1 LTGNDSSFYTKTHV
15 YGDEYAILDGRVL
28 TVAALSKT
36 GGSGTNQNKRYTGFL
51 SPSFNGRVILPPTAI
66 GLVLALH
73 TLLPAHENYRLKLLP
88 YFSYFLVILLFIY
101 GIAAVASLFSR
112 SLREILSFKAVFHAF
127 GLLALGV
134 YNLATLKFELIPN
147 IYFPPPERILGVFVE
162 DGFFL
167 LRCLVY
173 SLRLLLSGFVL
184 GALTGV
190 FTGTVIGWSRR
201 CNYWVMPFIRMVG
214 PIPSTAWIPV
224 ALVIFFR
231 PTSAS
236 VFLIALGVWFPT
248 TVLTNSGIMNVRKTY
263 FEVSSTL
270 GAGDLRMILTVAL
283 PAAAPSIFTGIF
295 NGTSACFLTLMAAEM
310 IGCKFGIGWYINW
323 QRETLAYANVYAGL
337 IIIALTFSGLIGLQF
352 KVRNKALA
360 WQKGTIR
367 W

>member
-1 LTGNDSSFYTKTHV
+1 M
-15 YGDEYAILDGRVL
+15 
-28 TVAALSKT
+28 SKT
-36 GGSGTNQNKRYTGFL
+36 GGSGTATQHKSDTRLL
-51 SPSFNGRVILPPTAI
+51 SPSFNGRVTLPLVSI

-73 TLLPAHENYRLKLLP
+73 LIIPAHENYRLKLLP
-88 YFSYFLVILLFIY
+88 YFSDFLVILLFVY
-101 GIAAVASLFSR
+101 GVAAAMSIFSR
-112 SLREILSFKAVFHAF
+112 RIREKLGFKAVFHACGF
-127 GLLALGV
+127 LALGV
-134 YNLATLKFELIPN
+134 YNLITLKFELIPN
-147 IYFPPPERILGVFVE
+147 IYFPAPERILGVFVE

-173 SLRLLLSGFVL
+173 SLRLLLSGFIL
-184 GALTGV
+184 GALVGV

-201 CNYWVMPFIRMVG
+201 FNYWIMPFIRIVG

-224 ALVIFFR
+224 ALVIFFK

-236 VFLIALGVWFPT
+236 IFLIALGVWFPT
-248 TVLTNSGIMNVRKTY
+248 TVLTSSGIMNVRKSY

-270 GAGDLRMILTVAL
+270 GASDLRMILTVAL
-283 PAAAPSIFTGIF
+283 PGAAPSVFTGLF

-323 QRETLAYANVYAGL
+323 QREVLAYANVYAGL
-337 IIIALTFSGLIGLQF
+337 IIIALTFSFLIGLQF

>member
-1 LTGNDSSFYTKTHV
+1 M
-15 YGDEYAILDGRVL
+15 
-28 TVAALSKT
+28 SKI
-36 GGSGTNQNKRYTGFL
+36 GGSGIALQNRRDAARF
-51 SPSFNGRVILPPTAI
+51 SPSFNWRVILPPVSI

-73 TLLPAHENYRLKLLP
+73 RILPAHENYRLKLLP
-88 YFSYFLVILLFIY
+88 YLTDFLAILLIVY
-101 GIAAVASLFSR
+101 GIAAVTSVFSR
-112 SLREILSFKAVFHAF
+112 RIREILSFKAVFHACGF
-127 GLLALGV
+127 LALGV
-134 YNLATLKFELIPN
+134 YNLITLKFELIPN
-147 IYFPPPERILGVFVE
+147 IYFPAPERILGVFVE
-162 DGFFL
+162 DSFFL
-167 LRCLVY
+167 LRCLAY
-173 SLRLLLSGFVL
+173 SLRLLLSGFAL
-184 GALTGV
+184 GALAGV

-201 CNYWVMPFIRMVG
+201 FNYWVMPFIRMVG

-231 PTSAS
+231 PASAS
-236 VFLIALGVWFPT
+236 IFLIALGVWFPT

-270 GAGDLRMILTVAL
+270 GASDLRMILTVAL
-283 PAAAPSIFTGIF
+283 PAAAPSVFTGLF

-337 IIIALTFSGLIGLQF
+337 IVIALTFSFLIGLQF
-352 KVRNKALA
+352 KIRNKALA

>member
-1 LTGNDSSFYTKTHV
+1 M
-15 YGDEYAILDGRVL
+15 
-28 TVAALSKT
+28 AALSKT
-36 GGSGTNQNKRYTGFL
+36 GGSGIETQHNRDDAYF
-51 SPSFNGRVILPPTAI
+51 SISFDWRVILPPAAL

-73 TLLPAHENYRLKLLP
+73 LILPEHENYRLKLLP
-88 YFSYFLVILLFIY
+88 YFTNFLTFLLIVY
-101 GIAAVASLFSR
+101 GIAAVASVFI
-112 SLREILSFKAVFHAF
+112 LRIREKLGFKAVFHASGF
-127 GLLALGV
+127 VALGV
-134 YNLATLKFELIPN
+134 YNLITLKFALIPV
-147 IYFPPPERILGVFVE
+147 IYFPAPERILGVFVE

-184 GALTGV
+184 GALAGV
-190 FTGTVIGWSRR
+190 FTGTLIGWSRR
-201 CNYWVMPFIRMVG
+201 LNYWIMPFIRIVG

-224 ALVIFFR
+224 ALVIFFK

-236 VFLIALGVWFPT
+236 IFLIALGVWFPT
-248 TVLTNSGIMNVRKTY
+248 TVLTSSGIMNVRKSY

-270 GAGDLRMILTVAL
+270 GASDLRMILTVAL
-283 PAAAPSIFTGIF
+283 PAAAPNIFTGLF

-323 QRETLAYANVYAGL
+323 QREVLAYANVYAGL
-337 IIIALTFSGLIGLQF
+337 IIIALTFSFLIGLQF
-352 KVRNKALA
+352 KIRNKALD

>member
-1 LTGNDSSFYTKTHV
+1 MSN
-15 YGDEYAILDGRVL
+15 I
-28 TVAALSKT
+28 
-36 GGSGTNQNKRYTGFL
+36 GGSGTKKIKNNL
-51 SPSFNGRVILPPTAI
+51 SLAPAFDWRVILPAASI
-66 GLVLALH
+66 GLILALH
-73 TLLPAHENYRLKLLP
+73 LILPNHRNYRLKPLP
-88 YFSYFLVILLFIY
+88 YFGDFLVILLVIY
-101 GIAAVASLFSR
+101 GASAAASIFSR
-112 SLREILSFKAVFHAF
+112 RIREKLSFKAAFHTCGF
-127 GLLALGV
+127 LALGL
-134 YNLATLKFELIPN
+134 YNLVTLKFETLPN
-147 IYFPPPERILGVFVE
+147 IYFPAPERILGVFVE
-162 DGFFL
+162 DWLFL

-201 CNYWVMPFIRMVG
+201 CYYWIMPFIRIVG

-236 VFLIALGVWFPT
+236 IFLIALGVWFPT
-248 TVLTNSGIMNVRKTY
+248 TVLTSSGIMNVRKSY

-270 GAGDLRMILTVAL
+270 GASDLRMILTVAL
-283 PAAAPSIFTGIF
+283 PAAAPNIFTGLF

-337 IIIALTFSGLIGLQF
+337 IIIALTFSLLIGLQF
-352 KVRNKALA
+352 KIRNKALA

>member
-1 LTGNDSSFYTKTHV
+1 M
-15 YGDEYAILDGRVL
+15 
-28 TVAALSKT
+28 SKT
-36 GGSGTNQNKRYTGFL
+36 GGSGTVAQNIKNTVSFF
-51 SPSFNGRVILPPTAI
+51 PSFKWRVILPLVSI

-73 TLLPAHENYRLKLLP
+73 LILPAHESYRLKLLP
-88 YFSYFLVILLFIY
+88 FFSYFLALLLIVY
-101 GIAAVASLFSR
+101 SIAAAASVLSR
-112 SLREILSFKAVFHAF
+112 RIREKLSFKAVFHACGF
-127 GLLALGV
+127 LALGV
-134 YNLATLKFELIPN
+134 YNLATLKFQLIPV
-147 IYFPPPERILGVFVE
+147 IYFPAPERILGVFVE

-184 GALTGV
+184 GALAGI

-201 CNYWVMPFIRMVG
+201 FNYWIMPFIRMVG

-224 ALVIFFR
+224 ALVIFFK

-236 VFLIALGVWFPT
+236 IFLIALGVWFPT
-248 TVLTNSGIMNVRKTY
+248 TVLTNSGIKNVRKNY

-270 GAGDLRMILTVAL
+270 GASDLRMILTVAL

-337 IIIALTFSGLIGLQF
+337 IIIALTFSFLIGLQF

>member
-1 LTGNDSSFYTKTHV
+1 M
-15 YGDEYAILDGRVL
+15 
-28 TVAALSKT
+28 SKT
-36 GGSGTNQNKRYTGFL
+36 GGSGTVTQKSKDYFL
-51 SPSFNGRVILPPTAI
+51 SSVSFNWRVILPLASI

-73 TLLPAHENYRLKLLP
+73 LILPVHENYRLKPLP
-88 YFSYFLVILLFIY
+88 YFSDFLVLLLIMY
-101 GIAAVASLFSR
+101 GIAALASVF
-112 SLREILSFKAVFHAF
+112 SLRIREKLSFKAVFHACGF
-127 GLLALGV
+127 LALGV
-134 YNLATLKFELIPN
+134 YNLVTLKFDGMPN
-147 IYFPPPERILGVFVE
+147 IYFPAPERILGVFVE

-167 LRCLVY
+167 LRCLAY
-173 SLRLLLSGFVL
+173 SLRLLLSGFIL
-184 GALTGV
+184 GALLGV
-190 FTGTVIGWSRR
+190 FTGTVIGWSQRF
-201 CNYWVMPFIRMVG
+201 NYWIMPFIRIVG

-224 ALVIFFR
+224 ALVIFFK

-236 VFLIALGVWFPT
+236 IFLIALGVWFPT
-248 TVLTNSGIMNVRKTY
+248 TVLTNSGIMNVRKNY

-270 GAGDLRMILTVAL
+270 GASDLRMILTVAL

-337 IIIALTFSGLIGLQF
+337 IIIALTFSFLIALQF